1 MRKGLISL
9 GGFAAAAALFVA
21 FNVLAG
27 VALRPVRVDLTD
39 GKLYTLSEGSRR
51 VTRGL
56 EEPVRLTLYYS
67 EKLGASLPAQIRT
80 YATRVREVLGEYAR
94 ASGGKV
100 IVETVNPEPFSD
112 AEDRAVQAGLVGV
125 PTGTTGQDRFYFG
138 LVGTN
143 AVDRQEVIP
152 FLRPDREEYL
162 EYELTR
168 MIYLLSEPAKK
179 AVGLM
184 TWLPIEGAFNPM
196 AQQPGQQQ
204 TPAWQVVRQMKDL
217 FDVRT
222 LDRSVT
228 EIPEDIK
235 VLMLVHPKNVSES
248 TLYAID
254 QFVLRGGRLLVF
266 VDPHCEND
274 VPPGINPMQA
284 LSLPKNSELTKLMD
298 AWGVEM
304 APGVFAADRSAAPRV
319 NVGTAQR
326 PEVVSYVA
334 WAFLDGDRLERSD
347 PVTGPLRSVNFAT
360 AGVLRKKEGVEG
372 GLEMTPLVR
381 TGTDSAAL
389 DVQKVQFVPDPKSLL
404 ADFVPAGRELV
415 LAARLTGKA
424 RSAFDG
430 PPGSSSDGG
439 EYGEE
444 GGAGEADASKHIAES
459 AEPVNIVVVADCD
472 MLADR
477 FWVQEERLGPIIL
490 GLSKIADNGDFVI
503 GLLDNLS
510 GSNDL
515 LSLRARGRHS
525 RPFEK
530 VREIRQAAEARY
542 LAKEQELQNRLRE
555 TENKINELQRQRAD
569 GQSEGAVLLTPE
581 QQAEIE
587 KFRQEMVATRKELR
601 EVQHSLR
608 RDIDRLGTKLRF
620 LNIGLMPALV
630 GVAAVGV
637 GAWRA
642 GRRKADRRNRTA
654 LS

>member
-21 FNVLAG
+21 FNILAG
-27 VALRPVRVDLTD
+27 VALRPARLDLTD

-51 VTRGL
+51 VARGL
-56 EEPVRLTLYYS
+56 DEPVKLTLYYS

-100 IVETVNPEPFSD
+100 VVETVNPEPFSD

-125 PTGTTGQDRFYFG
+125 PTGAAGQERFYFG

-143 AVDRQEVIP
+143 AVDRQETIP
-152 FLRPDREEYL
+152 FMRPDREEYL

-168 MIYLLSEPAKK
+168 MVYLLSEPAK
-179 AVGLM
+179 APVGLM
-184 TWLPIEGAFNPM
+184 AWLPIEGGFNPM
-196 AQQPGQQQ
+196 AQPMGQQQ
-204 TPAWQVVRQMKDL
+204 TPAWQVVQQMKDL

-222 LDRSVT
+222 VERTVA
-228 EIPEDIK
+228 EIPADIK
-235 VLMLVHPKNVSES
+235 VLMLVHPKSVSES

-266 VDPHCEND
+266 VDPHCEAD

-284 LSLPKNSELTKLMD
+284 MSLPKNSELARLFD
-298 AWGVEM
+298 AWGIEM

-319 NVGTAQR
+319 NVGSPQR

-334 WAFLDGDRLERSD
+334 WAFLKGERLDKAD
-347 PVTGPLRSVNFAT
+347 PVTGPLQSLNFAT
-360 AGVLRKKEGVEG
+360 AGVLRKKGGADGPG
-372 GLEMTPLVR
+372 GLELTPLVR
-381 TGTDSAAL
+381 TGTDSAAV

-404 ADFVPAGRELV
+404 ADFVPGGEELT
-415 LAARLTGKA
+415 LAARLTGRA
-424 RSAFDG
+424 RSAFTA
-430 PPGSSSDGG
+430 PPAPPAPA
-439 EYGEE
+439 EGEE
-444 GGAGEADASKHIAES
+444 APAAPDASGHIAES
-459 AEPVNIVVVADCD
+459 ADPVNIVVVADCD

-477 FWVQEERLGPIIL
+477 FWVQEERLGPIVL
-490 GLSKIADNGDFVI
+490 GLTKMADNGDFVI
-503 GLLDNLS
+503 GLLDNLG
-510 GSNDL
+510 GSSEL
-515 LSLRARGRHS
+515 LSLRARGRLA
-525 RPFEK
+525 RPFER
-530 VREIRQAAEARY
+530 VDALRQEAEARY

-555 TENKINELQRQRAD
+555 TESKINELQRQRAD
-569 GQSEGAVLLTPE
+569 GQSGGAVLLTPE
-581 QQAEIE
+581 QQAEID

-608 RDIDRLGTKLRF
+608 RDIDSLGTRLKF
-620 LNIGLMPALV
+620 LNIGLVPALV
-630 GVAAVGV
+630 GLAAVGV

-642 GRRKADRRNRTA
+642 GRRSVDRRAATGR
-654 LS
+654 S